1 MTALTKY
8 ALATNPEIFFK
19 HIDSFTGYRQ
29 TVYEVSDQTTRSN
42 IIDINLFRKYVDEQ
56 KCKEITGRTVMG
68 FQVYLKKQRENSG
81 RSMNRKLFS
90 LRSYSTFL
98 KNRGLEGAD
107 KLPFKDILKM
117 RLGYSNGPQ
126 ALTMKQVKRLFS
138 HMDTGSYL
146 GIRDYCVYGFMYG
159 LGLRVGEV
167 HSMKLQDVDLKEKK
181 VTVTGKGNRKRT
193 LQLTDEMTGII
204 IDWLAVRDKFLNS
217 DKSDSLFISKK
228 GNPLAVR
235 TMEDNFK
242 KIIEAS
248 NINVNFN
255 ITPHTLRHSFAS
267 HLNDEEVDILVI
279 QKLLGH
285 STPRS
290 TEIYIHP
297 SEKRIR
303 EALEK
308 LPGVLYI
315 NELVETGVIRFQK
328 GYRKKPCID
337 VSGELVT

>member
-1 MTALTKY
+1 MT
-8 ALATNPEIFFK
+8 ALATNPEVFFTY
-19 HIDSFTGYRQ
+19 IDPFIDYRQ
-29 TVYEVSDQTTRSN
+29 TVYEVSEQTTKSN
-42 IIDINLFRKYVDEQ
+42 IIDINLFRKYMNKQ
-56 KCKEITGRTVMG
+56 KCREITGQAVMG
-68 FQVYLKKQRENSG
+68 FQMYLKKKRENTG

-107 KLPFKDILKM
+107 KLPFKDILKI

-126 ALTMKQVKRLFS
+126 ALTMEQVKRLFGNI
-138 HMDTGSYL
+138 DTGSYL

-167 HSMKLQDVDLKEKK
+167 HSLKIHDIELKNKK
-181 VTVTGKGNRKRT
+181 ITVTGKGNKKRT
-193 LQLTDEMTGII
+193 LQLTDEMAGII
-204 IDWLAVRDKFLNS
+204 TDWLSVRDKFLNS

-228 GNPLAVR
+228 GNPLAIR

-242 KIIEAS
+242 KIIETS
-248 NINVNFN
+248 TINVSFN
-255 ITPHTLRHSFAS
+255 ITPHTLRHSCAS
-267 HLNDEEVDILVI
+267 HLNDEGVDILVLQRI
-279 QKLLGH
+279 LGH

-297 SEKRIR
+297 SEKRVR

-308 LPGVLYI
+308 LPSVVYL
-315 NELVETGVIRFQK
+315 NELVETGVVRFQK
-328 GYRKKPCID
+328 GYRKKPGIV
-337 VSGELVT
+337 VSGELAT

>member
-1 MTALTKY
+1 MNK
-8 ALATNPEIFFK
+8 
-19 HIDSFTGYRQ
+19 
-29 TVYEVSDQTTRSN
+29 
-42 IIDINLFRKYVDEQ
+42 Q
-56 KCKEITGRTVMG
+56 KCREITGQAVMG
-68 FQVYLKKQRENSG
+68 FQMYLKKKRENTG

-107 KLPFKDILKM
+107 KLPFKDILKI

-126 ALTMKQVKRLFS
+126 ALTMEQVKRLFGNI
-138 HMDTGSYL
+138 DTGSYL

-167 HSMKLQDVDLKEKK
+167 HSLKIHDIELKNKK
-181 VTVTGKGNRKRT
+181 ITVTGKGNKKRT
-193 LQLTDEMTGII
+193 LQLTDEMAGII
-204 IDWLAVRDKFLNS
+204 TDWLSVRDKFLNS

-228 GNPLAVR
+228 GNPLAIR

-242 KIIEAS
+242 KIIETS
-248 NINVNFN
+248 TINVSFN
-255 ITPHTLRHSFAS
+255 ITPHTLRHSCAS
-267 HLNDEEVDILVI
+267 HLNDEGVDILVLQRI
-279 QKLLGH
+279 LGH

-297 SEKRIR
+297 SEKRVR

-308 LPGVLYI
+308 LPSVVYL
-315 NELVETGVIRFQK
+315 NELVETGVVRFQK
-328 GYRKKPCID
+328 GYRKKPGIV
-337 VSGELVT
+337 VSGELAT